1 MTRPECQK
9 LRDKLH
15 GYRLGEG
22 TPLERQKL
30 ELHLKKCAGCNNELY
45 LLHELE
51 QAARVGPP
59 ALTDGEKRNILNN
72 IHRTIRQEESPRLEI
87 KTSFDWRKW
96 FAMPA
101 AGLACA
107 AALMMVLS
115 KPIENTTDVEIAPA
129 QIAATTP
136 AMEAAPRLKV
146 DQVLEVGPGVV
157 AFQTKSTKTLVRQRG
172 TARTIDLSRGAVV
185 AEFNREKGQEPLEIV
200 TPHATIVIRGTVF
213 AINTNMRSTT
223 VAVNR
228 GKVEVRSNNGDI
240 TMLLAGESLEVG
252 QASQDVETETK
263 PLQMAMNDH
272 FGPESPEEP
281 KEEPETE
288 EPQAGLT
295 PSPALD
301 ADSEQA
307 NGYSPTPTRAPSA
320 TKAIQKQ
327 AMQAKPLPK
336 PEEKKSKTRTAA
348 RATAMELL
356 SSARTLWRNQDH
368 DLAIDALKQLL
379 AGDEVRNLT
388 ATERSEARYLLAT
401 IHRDVGDYGRSA
413 TLLRVVAK
421 QDLGITGRMAQLEL
435 ARIEARHLGHQVK
448 AQEILEALVTTGTLD
463 IVAEEGLFE
472 LCALYIKTSQWP
484 QAKKCLQNFLTK
496 FSESERSA
504 EAQSLLNNLPKL

>member
-15 GYRLGEG
+15 GYRRGEG

-72 IHRTIRQEESPRLEI
+72 IHRTIRQEETPTIEI
-87 KTSFDWRKW
+87 RAAFDWRKW
-96 FAMPA
+96 FALPA
-101 AGLACA
+101 AGIACA
-107 AALMMVLS
+107 AALMLVISSPLENPS
-115 KPIENTTDVEIAPA
+115 NIENSAV
-129 QIAATTP
+129 QIATQTATPTST
-136 AMEAAPRLKV
+136 MKV

-157 AFQTKSTKTLVRQRG
+157 AFQTAATKTLVRQRG

-185 AEFNREKGQEPLEIV
+185 AEFNRAKGQEPLEIV

-213 AINTNMRSTT
+213 AINTNLRSTT

-228 GKVEVRSNNGDI
+228 GKVEVRSNNGDV
-240 TMLLAGESLEVG
+240 TMLLAGESVEVG
-252 QASQDVETETK
+252 QASKDIQNETK
-263 PLQMAMNDH
+263 PLQLAMTSH
-272 FGPESPEEP
+272 FGSAPPKPEEEP
-281 KEEPETE
+281 KTE
-288 EPQAGLT
+288 EPQAGLV

-301 ADSEQA
+301 ADPEQA
-307 NGYSPTPTRAPSA
+307 NGYSPTPEQAPSA
-320 TKAIQKQ
+320 TKATQKSSLQ
-327 AMQAKPLPK
+327 PK
-336 PEEKKSKTRTAA
+336 ATPKASKKKSKPKAIS

-356 SSARTLWRNQDH
+356 SSARTLWRNQEH
-368 DLAIDALKQLL
+368 DLAIDALTQVL
-379 AGDEVRNLT
+379 AGDEVTNLSGSERN
-388 ATERSEARYLLAT
+388 EARYLLAT
-401 IHRDVGDYGRSA
+401 IHRDVGDYGRA
-413 TLLRVVAK
+413 AKLLRVVSE
-421 QDLGITGRMAQLEL
+421 QDSDITGRMAQLEL
-435 ARIEARHLGHQVK
+435 ARIEARHLGHQAK
-448 AQEILEALVTTGTLD
+448 AQELLEALVQSGTLD

-472 LCALYIKTSQWP
+472 LCALYIKSSQWP

-504 EAQSLLNNLPKL
+504 EAQSLLNNLPEL